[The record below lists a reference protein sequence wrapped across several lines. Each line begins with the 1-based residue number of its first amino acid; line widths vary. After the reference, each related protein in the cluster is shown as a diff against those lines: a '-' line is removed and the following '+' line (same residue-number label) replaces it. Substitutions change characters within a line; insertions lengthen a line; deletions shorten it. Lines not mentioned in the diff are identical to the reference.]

1 MGEDKIMWDV
11 ELKEDIPD
19 GFSVKEDA
27 DFVYL
32 YYKNKW
38 IATFFSDTD
47 SKHIIQECDN
57 FLVGMIK

>member
-1 MGEDKIMWDV
+1 MWDV